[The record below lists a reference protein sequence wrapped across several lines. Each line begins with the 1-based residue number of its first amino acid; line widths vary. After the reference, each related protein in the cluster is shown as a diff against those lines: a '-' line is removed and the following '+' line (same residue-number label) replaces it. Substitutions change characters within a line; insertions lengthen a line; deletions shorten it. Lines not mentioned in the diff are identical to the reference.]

1 MNLFKVLLDL
11 ENFPEDHTI
20 YAELPWTLESETIVV
35 SEPDSGSV
43 TLNIKDI
50 SYSYFLEVY
59 IAEVLLISL
68 TKTNLCLRE
77 SCQKVIEY
85 AINDA

>member
-20 YAELPWTLESETIVV
+20 YAELPWTLETEAIVI

-43 TLNIKDI
+43 TLSFKDI
-50 SYSYFLEVY
+50 SYSYF
-59 IAEVLLISL
+59 
-68 TKTNLCLRE
+68 
-77 SCQKVIEY
+77 
-85 AINDA
+85 